1 MFILPTKVR
10 QNFVPTKCW
19 QFFKLSPPL
28 PYYNGGL
35 CGEGGGCRNHGTRT
49 LMEAEQHNK
58 CSFQA
63 CLRKKTAAT
72 KS

>member
-10 QNFVPTKCW
+10 QNFVPTKFW

-35 CGEGGGCRNHGTRT
+35 CGEGGG
-49 LMEAEQHNK
+49 AETMAHVP
-58 CSFQA
+58 
-63 CLRKKTAAT
+63 
-72 KS
+72 